1 MGSITS
7 ISGGHAVVRIAV
19 GGAVLAKWVYDMYQ
33 ASCVPLLLV
42 PIEKTLSLLSHGHL
56 QRLISYII
64 DLTLVLQTLYLV
76 SDSQEL
82 SRRSI
87 NLAAASYQSS
97 SMQSVHARVQDYVGQ
112 LRVLDR
118 MDPHILDKI
127 IELIS
132 LYTIDSEEMSD
143 IRGKISDLD
152 VDMVDEP

>member
-7 ISGGHAVVRIAV
+7 ISGGHTVVRIAV
-19 GGAVLAKWVYDMYQ
+19 GGAVLAKWVYDVYQ

-56 QRLISYII
+56 QRFISYII

-82 SRRSI
+82 SHRGI

-97 SMQSVHARVQDYVGQ
+97 SMRASVHAEVQDYVGQ
-112 LRVLDR
+112 LGVLER
-118 MDPHILDKI
+118 MDRYILNKI
-127 IELIS
+127 VELIS

-143 IRGKISDLD
+143 LRAKIFASGLN
-152 VDMVDEP
+152 DES